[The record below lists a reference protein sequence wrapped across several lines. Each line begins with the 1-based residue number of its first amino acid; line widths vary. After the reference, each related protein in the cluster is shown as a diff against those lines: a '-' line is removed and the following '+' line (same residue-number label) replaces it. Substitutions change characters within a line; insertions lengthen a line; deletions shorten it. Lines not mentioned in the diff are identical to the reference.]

1 MKRTLI
7 PLALVLVLV
16 FAVTQVAA
24 AAFGYGS
31 GNRNAEAEPRI
42 NFAEE
47 LGLTAEQSNQ
57 IQELQRRHFALKNP
71 IQDQMRAARQELRL
85 QRFQLDV
92 DPAHTQALIEQA
104 NELRSQLR
112 QEAVQH
118 RTELRTELRT
128 ILTDEQLA
136 KWSEIRQG
144 GPCPN
149 PDGPLRGE
157 SGGRNGNGGGRW

>member
-1 MKRTLI
+1 
-7 PLALVLVLV
+7 LVLV

-24 AAFGYGS
+24 AAFGYGP
-31 GNRNAEAEPRI
+31 GNRNAGAEPRI

-47 LGLTAEQSNQ
+47 LGLTAEQSTQ
-57 IQELQRRHFALKNP
+57 IQELQRQHFARKNP
-71 IQDQMRAARQELRL
+71 IQDQMRATRQELRL

-92 DPAHTQALIEQA
+92 DPAHTQALIEQVG
-104 NELRSQLR
+104 ELRNQLR
-112 QEAVQH
+112 QETARH

-136 KWSEIRQG
+136 KWSEIRRG
-144 GPCPN
+144 EPCPN

-157 SGGRNGNGGGRW
+157 PGGKGGGRW